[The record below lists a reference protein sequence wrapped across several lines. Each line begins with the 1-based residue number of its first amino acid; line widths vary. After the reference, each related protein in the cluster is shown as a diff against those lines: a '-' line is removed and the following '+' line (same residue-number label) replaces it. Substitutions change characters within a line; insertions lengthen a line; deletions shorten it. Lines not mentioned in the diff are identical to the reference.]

1 MHIYRSEPE
10 NKPKS
15 TYQRPVGMT
24 NLFGQVEEVK
34 DTMKQNIEDIM
45 ARGEKLEQLDDT
57 AREMLGNA
65 EQLTGLAKNKNQPK
79 KK

>member
-1 MHIYRSEPE
+1 
-10 NKPKS
+10 
-15 TYQRPVGMT
+15 MT
-24 NLFGQVEEVK
+24 SLFGQVEEVK
-34 DTMKQNIEDIM
+34 DTMKQNIQDII

-65 EQLTGLAKNKNQPK
+65 EQLTGLTKNKDQPK